1 MSELARLWGPGSPP
15 GLKEGSMGV
24 HTRIARFE
32 DPDDVGLTEFENET
46 GRFVRGLIVAMA
58 LSIPAW
64 SMVVSVLRG

>member
-1 MSELARLWGPGSPP
+1 
-15 GLKEGSMGV
+15 MGV

-32 DPDDVGLTEFENET
+32 DPDDVGLTEFEDET